1 MESVLGI
8 FDIGKTN
15 KKFFLLNRDYEVVH
29 SETKVF
35 KEVPDDDGYPSEDLE
50 AISRWIKVTFRE
62 AFKLSRFNIEGINF
76 TTYGSA
82 FVNISET
89 GKPVTRRSGSSLRGC
104 RYGSSCR
111 RRV

>member
-35 KEVPDDDGYPSEDLE
+35 KEIPDDDGFPSEDLE
-50 AISRWIKVTFRE
+50 AISKW
-62 AFKLSRFNIEGINF
+62 
-76 TTYGSA
+76 
-82 FVNISET
+82 
-89 GKPVTRRSGSSLRGC
+89 
-104 RYGSSCR
+104 
-111 RRV
+111 